1 MKTSRKQVM
10 KAIYLKTE
18 LHENLIRLM
27 IHTVSKIVGKLTIR
41 AERELEAEKGHFVL
55 IPAIPRDPNIPDM
68 VDEQGSLKERLDI
81 DITMFTLLLA
91 VVIMQVEKNW
101 APTD

>member
-1 MKTSRKQVM
+1 
-10 KAIYLKTE
+10 
-18 LHENLIRLM
+18 M
-27 IHTVSKIVGKLTIR
+27 IQAVSKIVGRLTIR

-68 VDEQGSLKERLDI
+68 MDEQGSLKERLDI
-81 DITMFTLLLA
+81 GITVFTLLLA